1 MAESETSALGGARD
15 ESTDELHGRE
25 EPTPC
30 VEDDAEEEAER
41 VESREMM
48 QARKGPTPGI
58 VYLSRIPP
66 FMKPLKVR
74 HLLSQHGEV
83 GRVFL
88 QPEGVCTSTHAHSE
102 SVAVHVHVPTGM
114 ARPRLSFHF
123 FCSIL
128 RNKSNSVMGR
138 CLA

>member
-30 VEDDAEEEAER
+30 VEDDAEDGAER
-41 VESREMM
+41 VESREMK

-83 GRVFL
+83 GHVFL
-88 QPEGVCTSTHAHSE
+88 QPEGVCTSTHEHAVRVLPSTFMYQLEWQDHVCQSAA
-102 SVAVHVHVPTGM
+102 SV
-114 ARPRLSFHF
+114 LS
-123 FCSIL
+123 
-128 RNKSNSVMGR
+128 KKQK
-138 CLA
+138 

>member
-1 MAESETSALGGARD
+1 MAESETSALGGAQH

-30 VEDDAEEEAER
+30 VEDDAEDGAER
-41 VESREMM
+41 VESREMK

-88 QPEGVCTSTHAHSE
+88 QPEGVCTSTHARSE
-102 SVAVHVHVPTGM
+102 CCHTRSCTNWNGKTSSVIP
-114 ARPRLSFHF
+114 LLLFYS
-123 FCSIL
+123 
-128 RNKSNSVMGR
+128 KKWK
-138 CLA
+138 